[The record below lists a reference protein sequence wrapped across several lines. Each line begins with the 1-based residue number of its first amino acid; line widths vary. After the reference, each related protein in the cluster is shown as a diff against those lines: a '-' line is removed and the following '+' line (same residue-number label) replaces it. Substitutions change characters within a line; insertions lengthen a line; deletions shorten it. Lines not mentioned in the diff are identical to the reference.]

1 MTKRQYITVELSEVR
16 QRVSDG
22 ADSRAI
28 AAEVGASSA
37 AIYRLCDKAGIP
49 IRGRRVHAHENIDS
63 LIADMRPTDATEY
76 LVEAFKQ
83 VTGQQDETLE
93 LADLLGLSPTE
104 AMIFGL
110 LYRSVGRHVPTE
122 RVVALLDVSQPGNE
136 DRNTLN
142 VLQAYIHRMRRK
154 LEGKYTMTGR
164 KGQGYMM
171 VSQ

>member
-1 MTKRQYITVELSEVR
+1 MTKRQYIPVDLFEVR

-37 AIYRLCDKAGIP
+37 AIYQLCDKAGIP
-49 IRGRRVHAHENIDS
+49 IRGRRVSAHENIDS
-63 LIADMRPTDATEY
+63 VIADMRPTEATEY
-76 LVEAFKQ
+76 LLEAFKQ
-83 VTGQQDETLE
+83 VTGQQDETL
-93 LADLLGLSPTE
+93 DLSDFLGLSPTE

-110 LYRSVGRHVPTE
+110 LYRSIGRHVPTE
-122 RVVALLDVSQPGNE
+122 RVVAFLDVSQPGNE

-154 LEGKYTMTGR
+154 LEGNTRSRGVRGR
-164 KGQGYMM
+164 AT
-171 VSQ
+171 

>member
-1 MTKRQYITVELSEVR
+1 MTKRQYITVDLSEVR
-16 QRVSDG
+16 QRVADG

-63 LIADMRPTDATEY
+63 VIADMRPTEATEY
-76 LVEAFKQ
+76 LLEAFKQ

-93 LADLLGLSPTE
+93 LADYLGLSPTE

-110 LYRSVGRHVPTE
+110 LYRSIGRHVPTE
-122 RVVALLDVSQPGNE
+122 RVVAFLDVSQPNRDSRDTAGLL
-136 DRNTLN
+136 R
-142 VLQAYIHRMRRK
+142 VCVAHMRAK
-154 LEGKYTMTGR
+154 LHGKYTIKGR

-171 VSQ
+171 VPQ